1 MRKAKD
7 DRIKITTH
15 HFRISIE
22 EEEEDEENKKKQP
35 AGELVEVSSP
45 TLTGRRVS
53 IKIEAEPGT
62 SLIVDPESLDH
73 PEADQLIRDRDQPQS
88 DPLKILEIE
97 RILGDEDDGSDGR
110 PRIEESAGSGG
121 FEDPRDKEIAEIK
134 GANEPRELE
143 RPGCQEKEREPLAA
157 ISDPTTDRVSDA
169 GIGDSAALM
178 TIVDRNLAG
187 FHAGSL
193 VDLSSSRKSTVAA
206 TLYQNADSQKR
217 LIRGPSSAP
226 HHPARLSDCTAIMLR
241 HEEQFSRFIE
251 APGSSLIDAN
261 ESRKTQTR
269 VEAESLSGSER
280 LAGSGDDA
288 GEVPIKDEA
297 KEQLWTE
304 AWEQKVSRNP
314 LELESPGSRTF
325 EQVVGNGDG
334 RNSPA
339 KDHPS
344 LESSSSMEKRVPEA
358 GYSSVDAEDSTRRMS
373 LSDRLRSWNHMERR
387 GSQKSVASTRSF
399 KSSESPGLSGV
410 TRSVSFEDQLRSKP
424 WTPIKRRESQRSSAS
439 SRSYKDKSSES
450 SESVEYPIGAE
461 VPVRRFSV
469 DHRQKSWSLAER
481 RESQRSVYS
490 AMSSKEKPPE
500 PLEWAASSEESA
512 KNVPYVLTN
521 INEVQKGAYAS
532 SASWSQV
539 SSPAVIGALQLE
551 KSILLASQK
560 SASIQASPLL
570 IRRCLKVE
578 ATGRSNSSL
587 KIQDS
592 EEVDEVYL
600 KRRLTLP
607 AMSFG
612 KHTATVQT
620 GPLSIRRSLKAEAA
634 PSLGSPVLKREDTE
648 EANPLKRRLTMPMV
662 GSNKDSATI
671 RISPLLIRRWLKAE
685 TAAANNSATNNS
697 AANNAATTMTENQ
710 KDASET
716 TEGVQVSSKRRL
728 TMPMVYSQD
737 SPKTPTH
744 VDALSG
750 TSVNPIRRSSIA
762 SAAIC
767 SSLVPSLVGAFPGIP
782 NCLLPNAEDNGSL
795 PVPATSETSGRSGLR
810 LKLPF
815 LRLHIPD
822 QQPATTWQDHDDPE
836 SHQHHH
842 HHHHHHVFP
851 YFHVPTITFTAQADG
866 ESGRKFNFGIRR
878 HSQTTLHRT
887 DSMISL
893 CYRSLASY
901 ITDDNLAGLQNFLEN
916 KRVQIDDRDE
926 NGSTALILAASKG
939 KIHFVRELVNHGA
952 DVNAEDGDN
961 WTALLCAAKEG
972 HTDVCLELL
981 EHGAD
986 LEHRD
991 MGGWTAL
998 MWATYKGRSPT
1009 VTTLLARGADV
1020 NAHGNFHISSLLWA
1034 AGRGYPDIVKDLIA
1048 HGAKVNVGDK
1058 YGTTALVWASRKGN
1072 VEIVDTLLKSGA
1084 NVDTAGMYSWTAL
1097 LVATLGNHVDVVL
1110 LLLEHKPNVNALDKD
1125 GCTALAIACRE
1136 GHHEIS
1142 NALLNAG
1149 AYVNIQDRAGDTNL
1163 IHAVKGG
1170 HRGVVESL
1178 LKKYA
1183 DVDIAGKDKKTATY
1197 IAVEKGN
1204 IPILKLLLNANP
1216 DLEIATKDGDTP
1228 LLRAVRS
1235 RNAEI
1240 VQLLLDKKAKV
1251 SATDKKGDTVLHIA
1265 MRARSKAIVEIL
1277 LRNPKNSQLLYR
1289 PNRQGET
1296 PYNIDIN
1303 HPKTILGQIFGARRL
1318 NTNEDNENMLGYDL
1332 YSSALADI
1340 LSEPSLSTPITV
1352 GLYAKWGSGKSFLLN
1367 KLREE
1372 MKNFARQWI
1381 DPVFQ
1386 FSFLL
1391 FVVVS
1396 HMSLLVGVTIGLA
1409 LQSWITGLSCGLGL
1423 IVITYAFLILIWYA
1437 NKRYDWYWPYNFTVA
1452 LTTKLNSLK
1461 LLLQVIFCHPPGGQ
1475 VNDGVNAQPIKFYF
1489 TDQTRVGTSAA
1500 GENAVVQMVG
1510 SLYDS
1515 IENDF
1520 GSLSTRLYRAFR
1532 PKPDKSTTTWK
1543 WRHLCCLPYIVIF
1556 EFCFCSL
1563 LVGISVLTVYL
1574 IDLSTNKKRIEKVTA
1589 HIIMITVALILAV
1602 SIIANLYTWNRTLQ
1616 ALVFSQRRHLQR
1628 SISKLET
1635 LKSEGF
1641 IQTLRSEVSL
1651 MTEMVKCLDSFMAQ
1665 QSRLVIIVDGLD
1677 SCEQDKV
1684 LLVLDAIQAL
1694 FSDNGYPFV
1703 VILAIDPHIIAKAVE
1718 VNSRRLFTESNIGGH
1733 DYLRNMVHLPFYL
1746 QNSGLRKVKIAQQTA
1761 QHSRK
1766 TTWTEAEESVNYTAS
1781 STMHHSMSNRRLS
1794 TESGIMNSNE
1804 KLKPQSRKGSR
1815 KLRLSESIASSI
1827 GSNLNRL
1834 GGAQDLNKMLLTDD
1848 YFSDVNPRS
1857 MRRLMNVVYV
1867 TGRLLKAFQ
1876 IDFNWYHLASWI
1888 NITEQW
1894 PFRTSWLILHYD
1906 MYEDN
1911 LDDGMSLKSL
1921 YDKIRP
1927 QIPVLKEVQPLLE
1940 MDRDERKLDI
1950 FLTFHRSSLLVSD
1963 MKIFLPFTINLDPY
1977 IKKKIK
1983 EEQQTIEEE
1992 AGLGYKQYNPWAMHG
2007 GAQEP
2012 WNTSRTG
2019 IANRNMKLTR
2029 IPSLHGPGPVPST
2042 TSWCMQP
2049 SYDWQTPPPWVQM
2062 PHMEPAIKP
2071 LSAITTLPSEILEI
2085 RLSGLTVSGICD
2097 LIDRIESLNPN
2108 QMSQYKNVIK
2118 ENNINGRVL
2127 LHCDLQELKKVLKMA
2142 FGDWELFRM
2151 VIASL
2156 REVELSSFNTYEEGP
2171 RSVRFTVGSEQIQ
2184 RKDHNLQSSS
2194 MRVPTHSEKEKGNS
2208 RTDGPP
2214 RRDQTKQSI
2223 MEKQVTLEEQMIC
2236 GALQTL
2242 NEEACEDVLDV
2253 PSPAVVPTDSL
2264 PGSTSAAAQDTDY
2277 VILQSNPILHWVP
2290 VNDEPET
2297 SDDSSLESTVHLQ
2310 RTNSQRSIASQRSIK
2325 STCSFGRRD
2334 LRKDGGNATSS
2345 RPSSLFVSPPP
2356 SPRPAFRSKSTD
2368 ENYVA
2373 NNIPL
2378 KPTLPTSMKKRRST
2392 STLNEEVVLSVPV
2405 PNSSLEKLSKLKDRL
2420 MGTLPTSP
2428 APGES
2433 EDESTPLV
2441 SELSTPT
2448 HSQSDSVFKHDYSE
2462 ENSSSISSN
2471 KSLPRDGERS
2481 IDVDYSDTVSLM
2493 VRESSHVR
2501 FLPRQDAEERENPE
2515 TPV

>member
-1 MRKAKD
+1 MEYVNER
-7 DRIKITTH
+7 
-15 HFRISIE
+15 
-22 EEEEDEENKKKQP
+22 
-35 AGELVEVSSP
+35 SSLLSSDQQNDASLP
-45 TLTGRRVS
+45 
-53 IKIEAEPGT
+53 
-62 SLIVDPESLDH
+62 SLI
-73 PEADQLIRDRDQPQS
+73 PQGLARS
-88 DPLKILEIE
+88 Y
-97 RILGDEDDGSDGR
+97 GS
-110 PRIEESAGSGG
+110 ISS
-121 FEDPRDKEIAEIK
+121 
-134 GANEPRELE
+134 
-143 RPGCQEKEREPLAA
+143 CQ
-157 ISDPTTDRVSDA
+157 
-169 GIGDSAALM
+169 
-178 TIVDRNLAG
+178 
-187 FHAGSL
+187 
-193 VDLSSSRKSTVAA
+193 
-206 TLYQNADSQKR
+206 
-217 LIRGPSSAP
+217 
-226 HHPARLSDCTAIMLR
+226 
-241 HEEQFSRFIE
+241 
-251 APGSSLIDAN
+251 
-261 ESRKTQTR
+261 
-269 VEAESLSGSER
+269 
-280 LAGSGDDA
+280 
-288 GEVPIKDEA
+288 
-297 KEQLWTE
+297 
-304 AWEQKVSRNP
+304 
-314 LELESPGSRTF
+314 
-325 EQVVGNGDG
+325 QVIQ
-334 RNSPA
+334 SI
-339 KDHPS
+339 
-344 LESSSSMEKRVPEA
+344 
-358 GYSSVDAEDSTRRMS
+358 
-373 LSDRLRSWNHMERR
+373 WN
-387 GSQKSVASTRSF
+387 
-399 KSSESPGLSGV
+399 
-410 TRSVSFEDQLRSKP
+410 RSK
-424 WTPIKRRESQRSSAS
+424 Q
-439 SRSYKDKSSES
+439 
-450 SESVEYPIGAE
+450 
-461 VPVRRFSV
+461 
-469 DHRQKSWSLAER
+469 
-481 RESQRSVYS
+481 
-490 AMSSKEKPPE
+490 
-500 PLEWAASSEESA
+500 
-512 KNVPYVLTN
+512 
-521 INEVQKGAYAS
+521 
-532 SASWSQV
+532 
-539 SSPAVIGALQLE
+539 
-551 KSILLASQK
+551 
-560 SASIQASPLL
+560 
-570 IRRCLKVE
+570 
-578 ATGRSNSSL
+578 
-587 KIQDS
+587 
-592 EEVDEVYL
+592 
-600 KRRLTLP
+600 
-607 AMSFG
+607 
-612 KHTATVQT
+612 
-620 GPLSIRRSLKAEAA
+620 
-634 PSLGSPVLKREDTE
+634 
-648 EANPLKRRLTMPMV
+648 
-662 GSNKDSATI
+662 
-671 RISPLLIRRWLKAE
+671 
-685 TAAANNSATNNS
+685 
-697 AANNAATTMTENQ
+697 
-710 KDASET
+710 
-716 TEGVQVSSKRRL
+716 
-728 TMPMVYSQD
+728 
-737 SPKTPTH
+737 
-744 VDALSG
+744 
-750 TSVNPIRRSSIA
+750 
-762 SAAIC
+762 
-767 SSLVPSLVGAFPGIP
+767 
-782 NCLLPNAEDNGSL
+782 
-795 PVPATSETSGRSGLR
+795 
-810 LKLPF
+810 
-815 LRLHIPD
+815 
-822 QQPATTWQDHDDPE
+822 
-836 SHQHHH
+836 
-842 HHHHHHVFP
+842 
-851 YFHVPTITFTAQADG
+851 
-866 ESGRKFNFGIRR
+866 
-878 HSQTTLHRT
+878 TLHRT
-887 DSMISL
+887 DSMVSL

-901 ITDDNLAGLQNFLEN
+901 ITDDNLAGLQSFLEN

-926 NGSTALILAASKG
+926 NGSTALILAATKG
-939 KIHFVRELVNHGA
+939 KIHFVRELINHGA

-981 EHGAD
+981 EHGAE

-998 MWATYKGRSPT
+998 MWATYKGRSAT
-1009 VTTLLARGADV
+1009 VTMLLARGADV

-1034 AGRGYPDIVKDLIA
+1034 AGRGYPDIVKDLVA

-1058 YGTTALVWASRKGN
+1058 YGTTALVWASRKGH
-1072 VEIVDTLLKSGA
+1072 VEIVDTLLKAGA

-1125 GCTALAIACRE
+1125 GCTALALACRE
-1136 GHHEIS
+1136 GHHEIA

-1183 DVDIAGKDKKTATY
+1183 DVDIAGKDKKTAIY

-1204 IPILKLLLNANP
+1204 IAILKLLLNANP

-1391 FVVVS
+1391 FVVITHV
-1396 HMSLLVGVTIGLA
+1396 SLLVGITIGLA
-1409 LQSWITGLSCGLGL
+1409 LQSWVIGLACGICL
-1423 IVITYAFLILIWYA
+1423 ILITYIFLILVWYA
-1437 NKRYDWYWPYNFTVA
+1437 NKRCDWYWPYSFTVA

-1475 VNDGVNAQPIKFYF
+1475 VHDGVTVQPIKFYF
-1489 TDQTRVGTSAA
+1489 TDQTRVGTTAA

-1510 SLYDS
+1510 SLFDS

-1520 GSLSTRLYRAFR
+1520 GSLPTRLYRAFR

-1574 IDLSTNKKRIEKVTA
+1574 IDISSSEPTIERVTA
-1589 HIIMITVALILAV
+1589 HIIMITVALLLAV
-1602 SIIANLYTWNRTLQ
+1602 SVIANLYTWSRTLQ

-1641 IQTLRSEVSL
+1641 IQTLRSEVNL

-1746 QNSGLRKVKIAQQTA
+1746 QNSGLRKVKVAQQTA

-1766 TTWTEAEESVNYTAS
+1766 TTWTEAEESVNYTAT
-1781 STMHHSMSNRRLS
+1781 STMHHSVSNRRLS

-1906 MYEDN
+1906 MYEDS
-1911 LDDGMSLKSL
+1911 LDDSMSLKSL

-1927 QIPVLKEVQPLLE
+1927 QIPVHKEVQPLLE

-1950 FLTFHRSSLLVSD
+1950 FLTFHRSSLLISD

-1983 EEQQTIEEE
+1983 EEQQSMEEE
-1992 AGLGYKQYNPWAMHG
+1992 AGLGPYKQYGSPWTVHG
-2007 GAQEP
+2007 NGHEP
-2012 WNTSRTG
+2012 WSGSRSG
-2019 IANRNMKLTR
+2019 LANRPMKLVKTPNLLGNVSVP
-2029 IPSLHGPGPVPST
+2029 PSASP
-2042 TSWCMQP
+2042 WCMQP
-2049 SYDWQTPPPWVQM
+2049 TFDWQAPPWI
-2062 PHMEPAIKP
+2062 PIAPMESTVKP
-2071 LSAITTLPSEILEI
+2071 LSATTTLPSEILEI
-2085 RLSGLTVSGICD
+2085 RLSSLTVNGVSE
-2097 LIDRIESLNPN
+2097 LIDRMDSINPN
-2108 QMSQYKNVIK
+2108 QAPQYKQVIK

-2151 VIASL
+2151 VIVSL
-2156 REVELSSFNTYEEGP
+2156 RELELSSFNTHEEGP
-2171 RSVRFTVGSEQIQ
+2171 RSVRFTVGLEQIQ
-2184 RKDHNLQSSS
+2184 RKDHTLQSTSI
-2194 MRVPTHSEKEKGNS
+2194 RVPTHVEKEKGTS

-2253 PSPAVVPTDSL
+2253 PSSAVVPSDSL
-2264 PGSTSAAAQDTDY
+2264 PGSNSAAPQDTDY
-2277 VILQSNPILHWVP
+2277 VILQSNPLLHWVP
-2290 VNDEPET
+2290 VNDELET
-2297 SDDSSLESTVHLQ
+2297 SDDSSFESTVHLQ
-2310 RTNSQRSIASQRSIK
+2310 RTNSQRSITSQLSTRSA
-2325 STCSFGRRD
+2325 CSFGRKE
-2334 LRKDGGNATSS
+2334 LRKSGGNATNS
-2345 RPSSLFVSPPP
+2345 RPASLFVSPPP

-2368 ENYVA
+2368 ENYIV
-2373 NNIPL
+2373 NNISIRSTIST
-2378 KPTLPTSMKKRRST
+2378 PTKKRRST
-2392 STLNEEVVLSVPV
+2392 STLNDDIVLSVPV

-2420 MGTLPTSP
+2420 MGTLPA
-2428 APGES
+2428 APVAGES

-2448 HSQSDSVFKHDYSE
+2448 HSQSDSVFKHDCSE

-2481 IDVDYSDTVSLM
+2481 VDIVDYSDTVSLM

-2501 FLPRQDAEERENPE
+2501 LLPRQNADEWDNPE

>member
-7 DRIKITTH
+7 DRVKIATH

-22 EEEEDEENKKKQP
+22 EEGDEENKE
-35 AGELVEVSSP
+35 AEDAARE
-45 TLTGRRVS
+45 TDRRFS
-53 IKIEAEPGT
+53 ITIEADSGIVVASQESQAQDLAIDREERSFANDQTVNEILSEEFVERTWNEQEKKAQSFESKSSKNSGDSKGRSSKGSVGQQQILLEKFVDRTLNEQGREVRRFEFKT
-62 SLIVDPESLDH
+62 SKDS
-73 PEADQLIRDRDQPQS
+73 
-88 DPLKILEIE
+88 
-97 RILGDEDDGSDGR
+97 DGSDSGPSQEISAR
-110 PRIEESAGSGG
+110 ESISQKKRI
-121 FEDPRDKEIAEIK
+121 DKF
-134 GANEPRELE
+134 ANGENL
-143 RPGCQEKEREPLAA
+143 
-157 ISDPTTDRVSDA
+157 SD
-169 GIGDSAALM
+169 
-178 TIVDRNLAG
+178 
-187 FHAGSL
+187 
-193 VDLSSSRKSTVAA
+193 
-206 TLYQNADSQKR
+206 DSQNCGK
-217 LIRGPSSAP
+217 
-226 HHPARLSDCTAIMLR
+226 
-241 HEEQFSRFIE
+241 IE
-251 APGSSLIDAN
+251 
-261 ESRKTQTR
+261 KTQSDNWKSETR
-269 VEAESLSGSER
+269 
-280 LAGSGDDA
+280 
-288 GEVPIKDEA
+288 
-297 KEQLWTE
+297 
-304 AWEQKVSRNP
+304 
-314 LELESPGSRTF
+314 F
-325 EQVVGNGDG
+325 
-334 RNSPA
+334 
-339 KDHPS
+339 
-344 LESSSSMEKRVPEA
+344 
-358 GYSSVDAEDSTRRMS
+358 
-373 LSDRLRSWNHMERR
+373 
-387 GSQKSVASTRSF
+387 SVASSEIPNENYEISASGSSPRSISADQNF
-399 KSSESPGLSGV
+399 GVLCSKFKYIINESSYENVDLTKKLERGSTSSFLPFETSNPSELKRHRSLSSYETYKSSNLNTSMQRKRSLQDPTGV
-410 TRSVSFEDQLRSKP
+410 TLQNLRLLDQPREKAQSVTAAEIQETSQILTHPNIES
-424 WTPIKRRESQRSSAS
+424 IKAVPPSA
-439 SRSYKDKSSES
+439 
-450 SESVEYPIGAE
+450 V
-461 VPVRRFSV
+461 
-469 DHRQKSWSLAER
+469 
-481 RESQRSVYS
+481 
-490 AMSSKEKPPE
+490 
-500 PLEWAASSEESA
+500 
-512 KNVPYVLTN
+512 
-521 INEVQKGAYAS
+521 
-532 SASWSQV
+532 
-539 SSPAVIGALQLE
+539 
-551 KSILLASQK
+551 
-560 SASIQASPLL
+560 SPLL
-570 IRRCLKVE
+570 IRRYYKVMS
-578 ATGRSNSSL
+578 AFSNNSSSL
-587 KIQDS
+587 ENTYPSKMLEDPLQTRQDS
-592 EEVDEVYL
+592 IKTSKNDVNCTNSEEGGSL
-600 KRRLTLP
+600 RNTQRRLTLP
-607 AMSFG
+607 AINIDLDSG
-612 KHTATVQT
+612 EKSGTANYQNV
-620 GPLSIRRSLKAEAA
+620 
-634 PSLGSPVLKREDTE
+634 
-648 EANPLKRRLTMPMV
+648 
-662 GSNKDSATI
+662 
-671 RISPLLIRRWLKAE
+671 
-685 TAAANNSATNNS
+685 
-697 AANNAATTMTENQ
+697 
-710 KDASET
+710 
-716 TEGVQVSSKRRL
+716 
-728 TMPMVYSQD
+728 
-737 SPKTPTH
+737 
-744 VDALSG
+744 LSG

-762 SAAIC
+762 NAAIC
-767 SSLVPSLVGAFPGIP
+767 SSLAPSLASAYPGVP
-782 NCLLPNAEDNGSL
+782 NCLLPTSNGSEL
-795 PVPATSETSGRSGLR
+795 SNISSISEQIPERSGVTGLKM
-810 LKLPF
+810 KLPF
-815 LRLHIPD
+815 LRLHIPGP
-822 QQPATTWQDHDDPE
+822 QPISGEEEGEEEDPNHH
-836 SHQHHH
+836 SHHHHH

-851 YFHVPTITFTAQADG
+851 YFHVPTFTFTAPATDG
-866 ESGRKFNFGIRR
+866 EPGRKFNFGIRR

-887 DSMISL
+887 DSMVSL

-901 ITDDNLAGLQNFLEN
+901 ITDDNLAGLQSFLEN
-916 KRVQIDDRDE
+916 KRVLIDDRDE

-939 KIHFVRELVNHGA
+939 KIHFVRELINHGA
-952 DVNAEDGDN
+952 DVNAEDADN

-1009 VTTLLARGADV
+1009 VMMLLGREADV

-1058 YGTTALVWASRKGN
+1058 YGTTALVWASRKGH
-1072 VEIVDTLLKSGA
+1072 VEIVDTLLKAGA

-1097 LVATLGNHVDVVL
+1097 LVATLGNHLEVVL

-1136 GHHEIS
+1136 GHHEIA

-1204 IPILKLLLNANP
+1204 ISILKLLLNANP

-1240 VQLLLDKKAKV
+1240 VQILLDKKAKV

-1372 MKNFARQWI
+1372 MKNFARQWM

-1386 FSFLL
+1386 FSVLL
-1391 FVVVS
+1391 FVIVTHV
-1396 HMSLLVGVTIGLA
+1396 SLLVGITIGLA
-1409 LQSWITGLSCGLGL
+1409 LQSWIVGLACGISL
-1423 IVITYAFLILIWYA
+1423 IFFTYTFLILVWYA

-1461 LLLQVIFCHPPGGQ
+1461 LLLQVIFCHPPGGR
-1475 VNDGVNAQPIKFYF
+1475 VHDDITVQPIKFYF
-1489 TDQTRVGTSAA
+1489 TDQTRVGTTAA

-1515 IENDF
+1515 IENEF

-1574 IDLSTNKKRIEKVTA
+1574 IDISSSEPTIERVTS

-1602 SIIANLYTWNRTLQ
+1602 SVIANLYTWSRTLQ

-1746 QNSGLRKVKIAQQTA
+1746 QNSGLRKVKVAQQTA

-1766 TTWTEAEESVNYTAS
+1766 TTWTEAEESVNYTAT
-1781 STMHHSMSNRRLS
+1781 STMHHSVSNRRLS
-1794 TESGIMNSNE
+1794 TESAIMNSNE

-1906 MYEDN
+1906 MYEDS
-1911 LDDGMSLKSL
+1911 LDDSMSLKSL

-1983 EEQQTIEEE
+1983 EEQQSMEEE
-1992 AGLGYKQYNPWAMHG
+1992 SGLLGPYKQYSPWTL
-2007 GAQEP
+2007 P
-2012 WNTSRTG
+2012 SNTHESWSVNKSGLSNRT
-2019 IANRNMKLTR
+2019 MKLVKT
-2029 IPSLHGPGPVPST
+2029 PSLQGHVPVPST
-2042 TSWCMQP
+2042 SWVQPCMQP
-2049 SYDWQTPPPWVQM
+2049 TFDWQTTPSWQVLP
-2062 PHMEPAIKP
+2062 MEPAVKP
-2071 LSAITTLPSEILEI
+2071 LSATTTLPSEILEI
-2085 RLSGLTVSGICD
+2085 RLSSLTVNGICD
-2097 LIDRIESLNPN
+2097 LIDRIDSISPN
-2108 QMSQYKNVIK
+2108 QAPQYKQVIK

-2151 VIASL
+2151 VIVSL
-2156 REVELSSFNTYEEGP
+2156 RELEVSSFSTQEEGS

-2184 RKDHNLQSSS
+2184 RKGGDHALQNTSI
-2194 MRVPTHSEKEKGNS
+2194 RVPTHVEKDKGTS
-2208 RTDGPP
+2208 RTDGP

-2253 PSPAVVPTDSL
+2253 PSSAVVPSDSL
-2264 PGSTSAAAQDTDY
+2264 AGSISMAPQDTDY
-2277 VILQSNPILHWVP
+2277 VILQSNPLLHWVP

-2297 SDDSSLESTVHLQ
+2297 SDDSSFESTVHLQ
-2310 RTNSQRSIASQRSIK
+2310 RTNSQRSITSQLSTRSA
-2325 STCSFGRRD
+2325 CSFGRKE
-2334 LRKDGGNATSS
+2334 LRKSGGNSISS
-2345 RPSSLFVSPPP
+2345 RPASLFVSPPP

-2368 ENYVA
+2368 EYYVA
-2373 NNIPL
+2373 NNIPM
-2378 KPTLPTSMKKRRST
+2378 KSAISTPMKKRCST
-2392 STLNEEVVLSVPV
+2392 STLNDELILSVPV

-2420 MGTLPTSP
+2420 MGTLPVSP

-2448 HSQSDSVFKHDYSE
+2448 HSQSDSVFKHDCSE

-2481 IDVDYSDTVSLM
+2481 IDVVDYSDTVSLM
-2493 VRESSHVR
+2493 VREASQVR
-2501 FLPRQDAEERENPE
+2501 FLSRQDAEEWDNPE

>member
-7 DRIKITTH
+7 DRVKIATH

-22 EEEEDEENKKKQP
+22 EEGDEENKE
-35 AGELVEVSSP
+35 AEDAARE
-45 TLTGRRVS
+45 TDRRFS
-53 IKIEAEPGT
+53 ITIEADSGIVVASQESQAQDLAINREERSFANDQTANEILSEEFVERTWNEQEKKAQSFESKSSKNSGDSKGRSSKGSVGQQQILLEKFVDRTLNEQGREVRGFEFKT
-62 SLIVDPESLDH
+62 SKDS
-73 PEADQLIRDRDQPQS
+73 
-88 DPLKILEIE
+88 
-97 RILGDEDDGSDGR
+97 DGSDSGPSQEIGSR
-110 PRIEESAGSGG
+110 ESISQKKRI
-121 FEDPRDKEIAEIK
+121 DKF
-134 GANEPRELE
+134 ANGKNL
-143 RPGCQEKEREPLAA
+143 
-157 ISDPTTDRVSDA
+157 S
-169 GIGDSAALM
+169 GDS
-178 TIVDRNLAG
+178 
-187 FHAGSL
+187 
-193 VDLSSSRKSTVAA
+193 
-206 TLYQNADSQKR
+206 QNCGK
-217 LIRGPSSAP
+217 
-226 HHPARLSDCTAIMLR
+226 
-241 HEEQFSRFIE
+241 IE
-251 APGSSLIDAN
+251 
-261 ESRKTQTR
+261 KTQSDNWESETR
-269 VEAESLSGSER
+269 
-280 LAGSGDDA
+280 
-288 GEVPIKDEA
+288 
-297 KEQLWTE
+297 
-304 AWEQKVSRNP
+304 
-314 LELESPGSRTF
+314 F
-325 EQVVGNGDG
+325 
-334 RNSPA
+334 
-339 KDHPS
+339 
-344 LESSSSMEKRVPEA
+344 
-358 GYSSVDAEDSTRRMS
+358 
-373 LSDRLRSWNHMERR
+373 
-387 GSQKSVASTRSF
+387 SVASSEIPNENYEISASGSSPRSISADQNF
-399 KSSESPGLSGV
+399 GVLCSKFKYIINESSYENVDLTKKLERGSTSSFLPFETSNPSELKRHRSLSSYETYKSSNLNTSMQRKRSLQDPTGV
-410 TRSVSFEDQLRSKP
+410 TLQNLRLLDQPREKAQSVTAAEIQETSQILTHPNIES
-424 WTPIKRRESQRSSAS
+424 IKAVPPSAV
-439 SRSYKDKSSES
+439 
-450 SESVEYPIGAE
+450 SV
-461 VPVRRFSV
+461 
-469 DHRQKSWSLAER
+469 
-481 RESQRSVYS
+481 
-490 AMSSKEKPPE
+490 
-500 PLEWAASSEESA
+500 
-512 KNVPYVLTN
+512 
-521 INEVQKGAYAS
+521 
-532 SASWSQV
+532 
-539 SSPAVIGALQLE
+539 
-551 KSILLASQK
+551 
-560 SASIQASPLL
+560 SPLL
-570 IRRCLKVE
+570 IRRYYKVMS
-578 ATGRSNSSL
+578 AFSNNSSSL
-587 KIQDS
+587 ENTYPSKMLEDPLQTRQDS
-592 EEVDEVYL
+592 IKTPKNDVNCTNSEEGGNQRNTQ
-600 KRRLTLP
+600 RRLTLP
-607 AMSFG
+607 AINIDLDSG
-612 KHTATVQT
+612 EKSGTANYQNV
-620 GPLSIRRSLKAEAA
+620 
-634 PSLGSPVLKREDTE
+634 
-648 EANPLKRRLTMPMV
+648 
-662 GSNKDSATI
+662 
-671 RISPLLIRRWLKAE
+671 
-685 TAAANNSATNNS
+685 
-697 AANNAATTMTENQ
+697 
-710 KDASET
+710 
-716 TEGVQVSSKRRL
+716 
-728 TMPMVYSQD
+728 
-737 SPKTPTH
+737 
-744 VDALSG
+744 LSG

-762 SAAIC
+762 NAAIC
-767 SSLVPSLVGAFPGIP
+767 SSLAPSLASAYPGVP
-782 NCLLPNAEDNGSL
+782 NCLLPTSNGNELSNISSI
-795 PVPATSETSGRSGLR
+795 SEQIPERSGVTGLKM
-810 LKLPF
+810 KLPF
-815 LRLHIPD
+815 LRLHIPGS
-822 QQPATTWQDHDDPE
+822 QPISGEEEGEEEDPNHH
-836 SHQHHH
+836 SHHHHH

-851 YFHVPTITFTAQADG
+851 YFHVPTFTFTAPATDG
-866 ESGRKFNFGIRR
+866 EPGRKFNFGIRR

-887 DSMISL
+887 DSMVSL

-901 ITDDNLAGLQNFLEN
+901 ITDDNLAGLQSFLEN
-916 KRVQIDDRDE
+916 KRVLIDDRDE
-926 NGSTALILAASKG
+926 NGSTALILAATKG
-939 KIHFVRELVNHGA
+939 KIHFVRELINHGA
-952 DVNAEDGDN
+952 DVNAEDADN

-1009 VTTLLARGADV
+1009 VMMLLGREADV

-1058 YGTTALVWASRKGN
+1058 YGTTALVWASRKGH
-1072 VEIVDTLLKSGA
+1072 VEIVDTLLKAGA

-1097 LVATLGNHVDVVL
+1097 LVATLGNHLEVVL

-1136 GHHEIS
+1136 GHHEIA

-1204 IPILKLLLNANP
+1204 ISILKLLLNANP

-1240 VQLLLDKKAKV
+1240 VQILLDKKAKV

-1372 MKNFARQWI
+1372 MKNFARQWM

-1386 FSFLL
+1386 FSVLL
-1391 FVVVS
+1391 FVVVT
-1396 HMSLLVGVTIGLA
+1396 HVSLLVGITIGLA
-1409 LQSWITGLSCGLGL
+1409 LQSWIVGLACGISL
-1423 IVITYAFLILIWYA
+1423 IFFTYTFLILVWYA

-1461 LLLQVIFCHPPGGQ
+1461 LLLQVIFCHPPGGR
-1475 VNDGVNAQPIKFYF
+1475 VHDDITVQPIKFYF
-1489 TDQTRVGTSAA
+1489 TDQTRVGTTAA

-1515 IENDF
+1515 IENEF

-1574 IDLSTNKKRIEKVTA
+1574 IDISSSEPTIERVTS

-1602 SIIANLYTWNRTLQ
+1602 SVIANLYTWSRTLQ

-1746 QNSGLRKVKIAQQTA
+1746 QNSGLRKVKVAQQTA

-1766 TTWTEAEESVNYTAS
+1766 TTWTEAEESVNYTAT
-1781 STMHHSMSNRRLS
+1781 STMHHSVSNRRLS
-1794 TESGIMNSNE
+1794 TESAIMNSNE

-1906 MYEDN
+1906 MYEDS
-1911 LDDGMSLKSL
+1911 LDDSMSLKSL

-1983 EEQQTIEEE
+1983 EEQQSMEEE
-1992 AGLGYKQYNPWAMHG
+1992 SGLLGPYKQYSPWTL
-2007 GAQEP
+2007 P
-2012 WNTSRTG
+2012 SNTHESWSVNKSGLSNRT
-2019 IANRNMKLTR
+2019 MKLVKT
-2029 IPSLHGPGPVPST
+2029 PSLQGHVPVPST
-2042 TSWCMQP
+2042 SWVQPCMQP
-2049 SYDWQTPPPWVQM
+2049 TFDWQTTPSWQVLP
-2062 PHMEPAIKP
+2062 MEPAVKP
-2071 LSAITTLPSEILEI
+2071 LSATTTLPSEILEI
-2085 RLSGLTVSGICD
+2085 RLSSLTVNGICD
-2097 LIDRIESLNPN
+2097 LIDRIDSISPN
-2108 QMSQYKNVIK
+2108 QAPQYKQVIK

-2151 VIASL
+2151 VIVSL
-2156 REVELSSFNTYEEGP
+2156 RELEVSSFSTQEEGS

-2184 RKDHNLQSSS
+2184 RKGGDHALQNTSI
-2194 MRVPTHSEKEKGNS
+2194 RVPTHVEKDKGTS
-2208 RTDGPP
+2208 RTDGP

-2223 MEKQVTLEEQMIC
+2223 MEKQFQVTLEEQMIC

-2253 PSPAVVPTDSL
+2253 PSSAVVPSDSL
-2264 PGSTSAAAQDTDY
+2264 AGSISMAPQDTDY
-2277 VILQSNPILHWVP
+2277 VILQSNPLLHWVP

-2297 SDDSSLESTVHLQ
+2297 SDDSSFESTVHLQ
-2310 RTNSQRSIASQRSIK
+2310 RTNSQRSITSQLSTRSA
-2325 STCSFGRRD
+2325 CSFGRKE
-2334 LRKDGGNATSS
+2334 LRKSGGNSISS
-2345 RPSSLFVSPPP
+2345 RPASLFVSPPP

-2368 ENYVA
+2368 EYYVA
-2373 NNIPL
+2373 NNIPM
-2378 KPTLPTSMKKRRST
+2378 KSAISTPMKKRCST
-2392 STLNEEVVLSVPV
+2392 STLNDELILSVPV

-2420 MGTLPTSP
+2420 MGTLPVSP

-2448 HSQSDSVFKHDYSE
+2448 HSQSDSVFKHDCSE

-2481 IDVDYSDTVSLM
+2481 IDVVDYSDTVSLM
-2493 VRESSHVR
+2493 VREASQVR
-2501 FLPRQDAEERENPE
+2501 FLSRQDAEEWDNPE

>member
-1 MRKAKD
+1 
-7 DRIKITTH
+7 
-15 HFRISIE
+15 
-22 EEEEDEENKKKQP
+22 
-35 AGELVEVSSP
+35 
-45 TLTGRRVS
+45 
-53 IKIEAEPGT
+53 
-62 SLIVDPESLDH
+62 
-73 PEADQLIRDRDQPQS
+73 
-88 DPLKILEIE
+88 
-97 RILGDEDDGSDGR
+97 
-110 PRIEESAGSGG
+110 
-121 FEDPRDKEIAEIK
+121 
-134 GANEPRELE
+134 
-143 RPGCQEKEREPLAA
+143 
-157 ISDPTTDRVSDA
+157 
-169 GIGDSAALM
+169 
-178 TIVDRNLAG
+178 
-187 FHAGSL
+187 
-193 VDLSSSRKSTVAA
+193 
-206 TLYQNADSQKR
+206 
-217 LIRGPSSAP
+217 
-226 HHPARLSDCTAIMLR
+226 
-241 HEEQFSRFIE
+241 
-251 APGSSLIDAN
+251 
-261 ESRKTQTR
+261 
-269 VEAESLSGSER
+269 
-280 LAGSGDDA
+280 
-288 GEVPIKDEA
+288 
-297 KEQLWTE
+297 
-304 AWEQKVSRNP
+304 
-314 LELESPGSRTF
+314 
-325 EQVVGNGDG
+325 
-334 RNSPA
+334 
-339 KDHPS
+339 
-344 LESSSSMEKRVPEA
+344 
-358 GYSSVDAEDSTRRMS
+358 
-373 LSDRLRSWNHMERR
+373 
-387 GSQKSVASTRSF
+387 
-399 KSSESPGLSGV
+399 
-410 TRSVSFEDQLRSKP
+410 
-424 WTPIKRRESQRSSAS
+424 
-439 SRSYKDKSSES
+439 
-450 SESVEYPIGAE
+450 
-461 VPVRRFSV
+461 
-469 DHRQKSWSLAER
+469 
-481 RESQRSVYS
+481 
-490 AMSSKEKPPE
+490 
-500 PLEWAASSEESA
+500 
-512 KNVPYVLTN
+512 
-521 INEVQKGAYAS
+521 
-532 SASWSQV
+532 
-539 SSPAVIGALQLE
+539 
-551 KSILLASQK
+551 
-560 SASIQASPLL
+560 
-570 IRRCLKVE
+570 
-578 ATGRSNSSL
+578 
-587 KIQDS
+587 
-592 EEVDEVYL
+592 
-600 KRRLTLP
+600 
-607 AMSFG
+607 
-612 KHTATVQT
+612 
-620 GPLSIRRSLKAEAA
+620 
-634 PSLGSPVLKREDTE
+634 
-648 EANPLKRRLTMPMV
+648 MV
-662 GSNKDSATI
+662 
-671 RISPLLIRRWLKAE
+671 
-685 TAAANNSATNNS
+685 
-697 AANNAATTMTENQ
+697 
-710 KDASET
+710 
-716 TEGVQVSSKRRL
+716 
-728 TMPMVYSQD
+728 
-737 SPKTPTH
+737 
-744 VDALSG
+744 
-750 TSVNPIRRSSIA
+750 
-762 SAAIC
+762 
-767 SSLVPSLVGAFPGIP
+767 
-782 NCLLPNAEDNGSL
+782 
-795 PVPATSETSGRSGLR
+795 
-810 LKLPF
+810 
-815 LRLHIPD
+815 
-822 QQPATTWQDHDDPE
+822 
-836 SHQHHH
+836 
-842 HHHHHHVFP
+842 
-851 YFHVPTITFTAQADG
+851 
-866 ESGRKFNFGIRR
+866 
-878 HSQTTLHRT
+878 
-887 DSMISL
+887 SL
-893 CYRSLASY
+893 CYRTLASY

-916 KRVQIDDRDE
+916 KRAQIDDRDE
-926 NGSTALILAASKG
+926 NGSTALILAATKG
-939 KIHFVRELVNHGA
+939 KIHFVRELINHGA

-1009 VTTLLARGADV
+1009 VMMLLARGADV

-1058 YGTTALVWASRKGN
+1058 YGTTALVWASRKGH
-1072 VEIVDTLLKSGA
+1072 VEIVDTLLKAGA

-1097 LVATLGNHVDVVL
+1097 LVATLGNHVDVVIHL
-1110 LLLEHKPNVNALDKD
+1110 LDHKPNVNALDKD

-1136 GHHEIS
+1136 GHHEIA

-1204 IPILKLLLNANP
+1204 ISILKLLLNANP

-1235 RNAEI
+1235 RNAEV

-1303 HPKTILGQIFGARRL
+1303 HQKTILGQIFGARRL

-1372 MKNFARQWI
+1372 MKNFARQWM

-1391 FVVVS
+1391 FIIVTHV
-1396 HMSLLVGVTIGLA
+1396 SLLVGITIGLA
-1409 LQSWITGLSCGLGL
+1409 LQSWIVGLACGISL
-1423 IVITYAFLILIWYA
+1423 IFITYAFLILVWYA
-1437 NKRYDWYWPYNFTVA
+1437 NKRYGWYWPYSFTVA

-1461 LLLQVIFCHPPGGQ
+1461 LLLQVIFCHPPGGR
-1475 VNDGVNAQPIKFYF
+1475 VHDGVTVQPIKFYF
-1489 TDQTRVGTSAA
+1489 TDQTRVGTTAA

-1520 GSLSTRLYRAFR
+1520 GSLPTRLYRAFR

-1574 IDLSTNKKRIEKVTA
+1574 IDISSNDKPTIERVTA
-1589 HIIMITVALILAV
+1589 HIIMITVALILAI
-1602 SIIANLYTWNRTLQ
+1602 SIIANLYTWSRTLQ

-1641 IQTLRSEVSL
+1641 IQTLRSEVNL

-1746 QNSGLRKVKIAQQTA
+1746 QNSGLRKVKVAQQTA
-1761 QHSRK
+1761 QHSKK
-1766 TTWTEAEESVNYTAS
+1766 TAWTEAEESVNYTAT
-1781 STMHHSMSNRRLS
+1781 STMHHSVSNRRLS

-1906 MYEDN
+1906 MYEDS
-1911 LDDGMSLKSL
+1911 LDDSMSLKSL

-1950 FLTFHRSSLLVSD
+1950 FLTFHRSSLLISD

-1983 EEQQTIEEE
+1983 EEQQSMEEE
-1992 AGLGYKQYNPWAMHG
+1992 AALGTYKQYTPWTLHNNG
-2007 GAQEP
+2007 HEP
-2012 WNTSRTG
+2012 WSANKSGLPSRT
-2019 IANRNMKLTR
+2019 MKLVKT
-2029 IPSLHGPGPVPST
+2029 PSLQGHVPVPST
-2042 TSWCMQP
+2042 PSWVQP
-2049 SYDWQTPPPWVQM
+2049 CIQPAFDWQTSSWVQM
-2062 PHMEPAIKP
+2062 PSTEPTMKP
-2071 LSAITTLPSEILEI
+2071 LSATTVLPSEILEI
-2085 RLSGLTVSGICD
+2085 RLSSLTINGICD
-2097 LIDRIESLNPN
+2097 LIDRIESINPN
-2108 QMSQYKNVIK
+2108 QAPQYKQVIK

-2156 REVELSSFNTYEEGP
+2156 RELELSSFSTHEEGP

-2184 RKDHNLQSSS
+2184 RKDHALQSTSI
-2194 MRVPTHSEKEKGNS
+2194 RVPTLVEKDKGTS
-2208 RTDGPP
+2208 RTDGSS

-2253 PSPAVVPTDSL
+2253 PSSTVVPSDSL
-2264 PGSTSAAAQDTDY
+2264 AG
-2277 VILQSNPILHWVP
+2277 
-2290 VNDEPET
+2290 E
-2297 SDDSSLESTVHLQ
+2297 
-2310 RTNSQRSIASQRSIK
+2310 
-2325 STCSFGRRD
+2325 
-2334 LRKDGGNATSS
+2334 
-2345 RPSSLFVSPPP
+2345 PSSL
-2356 SPRPAFRSKSTD
+2356 
-2368 ENYVA
+2368 
-2373 NNIPL
+2373 PL
-2378 KPTLPTSMKKRRST
+2378 
-2392 STLNEEVVLSVPV
+2392 
-2405 PNSSLEKLSKLKDRL
+2405 SL
-2420 MGTLPTSP
+2420 
-2428 APGES
+2428 
-2433 EDESTPLV
+2433 PLV
-2441 SELSTPT
+2441 IVQEPP
-2448 HSQSDSVFKHDYSE
+2448 QPDQK
-2462 ENSSSISSN
+2462 
-2471 KSLPRDGERS
+2471 R
-2481 IDVDYSDTVSLM
+2481 DTVLEYSTN
-2493 VRESSHVR
+2493 
-2501 FLPRQDAEERENPE
+2501 F
-2515 TPV
+2515 

>member
-7 DRIKITTH
+7 DRVKIATH

-22 EEEEDEENKKKQP
+22 EEGDEENKE
-35 AGELVEVSSP
+35 AEDAARE
-45 TLTGRRVS
+45 TDRRFS
-53 IKIEAEPGT
+53 ITIEADSGIVVASQESQAQDLAINREERSFANDQTANEILSEEFVERTWNEQEKKAQSFESKSSKNSGDSKGRSSKGSVGQQQILLEKFVDRTLNEQGREVRGFEFKT
-62 SLIVDPESLDH
+62 SKDS
-73 PEADQLIRDRDQPQS
+73 
-88 DPLKILEIE
+88 
-97 RILGDEDDGSDGR
+97 DGSDSGPSQEIGSR
-110 PRIEESAGSGG
+110 ESISQKKRI
-121 FEDPRDKEIAEIK
+121 DKF
-134 GANEPRELE
+134 ANGKNL
-143 RPGCQEKEREPLAA
+143 
-157 ISDPTTDRVSDA
+157 S
-169 GIGDSAALM
+169 GDS
-178 TIVDRNLAG
+178 
-187 FHAGSL
+187 
-193 VDLSSSRKSTVAA
+193 
-206 TLYQNADSQKR
+206 QNCGK
-217 LIRGPSSAP
+217 
-226 HHPARLSDCTAIMLR
+226 
-241 HEEQFSRFIE
+241 IE
-251 APGSSLIDAN
+251 
-261 ESRKTQTR
+261 KTQSDNWESETR
-269 VEAESLSGSER
+269 
-280 LAGSGDDA
+280 
-288 GEVPIKDEA
+288 
-297 KEQLWTE
+297 
-304 AWEQKVSRNP
+304 
-314 LELESPGSRTF
+314 F
-325 EQVVGNGDG
+325 
-334 RNSPA
+334 
-339 KDHPS
+339 
-344 LESSSSMEKRVPEA
+344 
-358 GYSSVDAEDSTRRMS
+358 
-373 LSDRLRSWNHMERR
+373 
-387 GSQKSVASTRSF
+387 SVASSEIPNENYEISASGSSPRSISADQNF
-399 KSSESPGLSGV
+399 GVLCSKFKYIINESSYENVDLTKKLERGSTSSFLPFETSNPSELKRHRSLSSYETYKSSNLNTSMQRKRSLQDPTGV
-410 TRSVSFEDQLRSKP
+410 TLQNLRLLDQPREKAQSVTAAEIQETSQILTHPNIES
-424 WTPIKRRESQRSSAS
+424 IKAVPPSAV
-439 SRSYKDKSSES
+439 
-450 SESVEYPIGAE
+450 SV
-461 VPVRRFSV
+461 
-469 DHRQKSWSLAER
+469 
-481 RESQRSVYS
+481 
-490 AMSSKEKPPE
+490 
-500 PLEWAASSEESA
+500 
-512 KNVPYVLTN
+512 
-521 INEVQKGAYAS
+521 
-532 SASWSQV
+532 
-539 SSPAVIGALQLE
+539 
-551 KSILLASQK
+551 
-560 SASIQASPLL
+560 SPLL
-570 IRRCLKVE
+570 IRRYYKVMS
-578 ATGRSNSSL
+578 AFSNNSSSL
-587 KIQDS
+587 ENTYPSKMLEDPLQTRQDS
-592 EEVDEVYL
+592 IKTPKNDVNCTNSEEGGNQRSTQ
-600 KRRLTLP
+600 RRLTLP
-607 AMSFG
+607 AINIDLDSG
-612 KHTATVQT
+612 EKSGTANYQNV
-620 GPLSIRRSLKAEAA
+620 
-634 PSLGSPVLKREDTE
+634 
-648 EANPLKRRLTMPMV
+648 
-662 GSNKDSATI
+662 
-671 RISPLLIRRWLKAE
+671 
-685 TAAANNSATNNS
+685 
-697 AANNAATTMTENQ
+697 
-710 KDASET
+710 
-716 TEGVQVSSKRRL
+716 
-728 TMPMVYSQD
+728 
-737 SPKTPTH
+737 
-744 VDALSG
+744 LSG

-762 SAAIC
+762 NAAIC
-767 SSLVPSLVGAFPGIP
+767 SSLAPSLASAYPGVP
-782 NCLLPNAEDNGSL
+782 NCLLPTSNGNELSNISSI
-795 PVPATSETSGRSGLR
+795 SEQIPERSGVTGLKM
-810 LKLPF
+810 KLPF
-815 LRLHIPD
+815 LRLHIPGS
-822 QQPATTWQDHDDPE
+822 QPISGEEEGEEEDPNHH
-836 SHQHHH
+836 SHHHHH

-851 YFHVPTITFTAQADG
+851 YFHVPTFTFTAPATDG
-866 ESGRKFNFGIRR
+866 EPGRKFNFGIRR

-887 DSMISL
+887 DSMVSL

-901 ITDDNLAGLQNFLEN
+901 ITDDNLAGLQSFLEN
-916 KRVQIDDRDE
+916 KRVLIDDRDE
-926 NGSTALILAASKG
+926 NGSTALILAATKG
-939 KIHFVRELVNHGA
+939 KIHFVRELINHGA
-952 DVNAEDGDN
+952 DVNAEDADN

-1009 VTTLLARGADV
+1009 VMMLLGREADV

-1058 YGTTALVWASRKGN
+1058 YGTTALVWASRKGH
-1072 VEIVDTLLKSGA
+1072 VEIVDTLLKAGA

-1097 LVATLGNHVDVVL
+1097 LVATLGNHLEVVL

-1136 GHHEIS
+1136 GHHEIA

-1204 IPILKLLLNANP
+1204 ISILKLLLNANP

-1240 VQLLLDKKAKV
+1240 VQILLDKKAKV

-1372 MKNFARQWI
+1372 MKNFARQWM

-1386 FSFLL
+1386 FSVLL
-1391 FVVVS
+1391 FVVVT
-1396 HMSLLVGVTIGLA
+1396 HVSLLVGITIGLA
-1409 LQSWITGLSCGLGL
+1409 LQSWIVGLACGISL
-1423 IVITYAFLILIWYA
+1423 IFFTYTFLILVWYA

-1461 LLLQVIFCHPPGGQ
+1461 LLLQVIFCHPPGGR
-1475 VNDGVNAQPIKFYF
+1475 VHDDITVQPIKFYF
-1489 TDQTRVGTSAA
+1489 TDQTRVGTTAA

-1515 IENDF
+1515 IENEF

-1574 IDLSTNKKRIEKVTA
+1574 IDISSSEPTIERVTS

-1602 SIIANLYTWNRTLQ
+1602 SVIANLYTWSRTLQ

-1746 QNSGLRKVKIAQQTA
+1746 QNSGLRKVKVAQQTA

-1766 TTWTEAEESVNYTAS
+1766 TTWTEAEESVNYTAT
-1781 STMHHSMSNRRLS
+1781 STMHHSVSNRRLS
-1794 TESGIMNSNE
+1794 TESAIMNSNE

-1906 MYEDN
+1906 MYEDS
-1911 LDDGMSLKSL
+1911 LDDSMSLKSL

-1983 EEQQTIEEE
+1983 EEQQSMEEE
-1992 AGLGYKQYNPWAMHG
+1992 SGLLGPYKQYSPWTL
-2007 GAQEP
+2007 P
-2012 WNTSRTG
+2012 SNTHESWSVNKSGLSNRT
-2019 IANRNMKLTR
+2019 MKLVKT
-2029 IPSLHGPGPVPST
+2029 PSLQGHVPVPST
-2042 TSWCMQP
+2042 SWVQPCMQP
-2049 SYDWQTPPPWVQM
+2049 TFDWQTTPSWQVLP
-2062 PHMEPAIKP
+2062 MEPAVKP
-2071 LSAITTLPSEILEI
+2071 LSATTTLPSEILEI
-2085 RLSGLTVSGICD
+2085 RLSSLTVNGICD
-2097 LIDRIESLNPN
+2097 LIDRIDSISPN
-2108 QMSQYKNVIK
+2108 QAPQYKQVIK

-2151 VIASL
+2151 VIVSL
-2156 REVELSSFNTYEEGP
+2156 RELEVSSFSTQEEGS

-2184 RKDHNLQSSS
+2184 RKGGDHALQNTSI
-2194 MRVPTHSEKEKGNS
+2194 RVPTHVEKDKGTS
-2208 RTDGPP
+2208 RTDGP

-2253 PSPAVVPTDSL
+2253 PSSAVVPSDSL
-2264 PGSTSAAAQDTDY
+2264 AGSISMAPQDTDY
-2277 VILQSNPILHWVP
+2277 VILQSNPLLHWVP

-2297 SDDSSLESTVHLQ
+2297 SDDSSFESTVHLQ
-2310 RTNSQRSIASQRSIK
+2310 RTNSQRSITSQLSTRSA
-2325 STCSFGRRD
+2325 CSFGRKE
-2334 LRKDGGNATSS
+2334 LRKSGGNSISS
-2345 RPSSLFVSPPP
+2345 RPASLFVSPPP

-2368 ENYVA
+2368 EYYVA
-2373 NNIPL
+2373 NNIPM
-2378 KPTLPTSMKKRRST
+2378 KSAISTPMKKRCST
-2392 STLNEEVVLSVPV
+2392 STLNDELILSVPV

-2420 MGTLPTSP
+2420 MGTLPVSP

-2448 HSQSDSVFKHDYSE
+2448 HSQSDSVFKHDCSE

-2481 IDVDYSDTVSLM
+2481 IDVVDYSDTVSLM
-2493 VRESSHVR
+2493 VREASQVR
-2501 FLPRQDAEERENPE
+2501 FLSRQDAEEWDNPE

>member
-1 MRKAKD
+1 MS
-7 DRIKITTH
+7 
-15 HFRISIE
+15 HFR
-22 EEEEDEENKKKQP
+22 
-35 AGELVEVSSP
+35 
-45 TLTGRRVS
+45 
-53 IKIEAEPGT
+53 
-62 SLIVDPESLDH
+62 
-73 PEADQLIRDRDQPQS
+73 
-88 DPLKILEIE
+88 LK
-97 RILGDEDDGSDGR
+97 
-110 PRIEESAGSGG
+110 
-121 FEDPRDKEIAEIK
+121 
-134 GANEPRELE
+134 
-143 RPGCQEKEREPLAA
+143 
-157 ISDPTTDRVSDA
+157 
-169 GIGDSAALM
+169 
-178 TIVDRNLAG
+178 
-187 FHAGSL
+187 
-193 VDLSSSRKSTVAA
+193 SRKNST
-206 TLYQNADSQKR
+206 
-217 LIRGPSSAP
+217 
-226 HHPARLSDCTAIMLR
+226 
-241 HEEQFSRFIE
+241 
-251 APGSSLIDAN
+251 
-261 ESRKTQTR
+261 
-269 VEAESLSGSER
+269 
-280 LAGSGDDA
+280 
-288 GEVPIKDEA
+288 
-297 KEQLWTE
+297 
-304 AWEQKVSRNP
+304 
-314 LELESPGSRTF
+314 
-325 EQVVGNGDG
+325 
-334 RNSPA
+334 
-339 KDHPS
+339 
-344 LESSSSMEKRVPEA
+344 
-358 GYSSVDAEDSTRRMS
+358 DSTTSKKSRQIS
-373 LSDRLRSWNHMERR
+373 SHGEYR
-387 GSQKSVASTRSF
+387 GIQFTLLKS
-399 KSSESPGLSGV
+399 
-410 TRSVSFEDQLRSKP
+410 
-424 WTPIKRRESQRSSAS
+424 
-439 SRSYKDKSSES
+439 
-450 SESVEYPIGAE
+450 
-461 VPVRRFSV
+461 
-469 DHRQKSWSLAER
+469 H
-481 RESQRSVYS
+481 
-490 AMSSKEKPPE
+490 
-500 PLEWAASSEESA
+500 
-512 KNVPYVLTN
+512 
-521 INEVQKGAYAS
+521 
-532 SASWSQV
+532 
-539 SSPAVIGALQLE
+539 
-551 KSILLASQK
+551 
-560 SASIQASPLL
+560 
-570 IRRCLKVE
+570 
-578 ATGRSNSSL
+578 
-587 KIQDS
+587 
-592 EEVDEVYL
+592 
-600 KRRLTLP
+600 
-607 AMSFG
+607 
-612 KHTATVQT
+612 
-620 GPLSIRRSLKAEAA
+620 
-634 PSLGSPVLKREDTE
+634 
-648 EANPLKRRLTMPMV
+648 
-662 GSNKDSATI
+662 
-671 RISPLLIRRWLKAE
+671 
-685 TAAANNSATNNS
+685 
-697 AANNAATTMTENQ
+697 
-710 KDASET
+710 
-716 TEGVQVSSKRRL
+716 
-728 TMPMVYSQD
+728 
-737 SPKTPTH
+737 
-744 VDALSG
+744 
-750 TSVNPIRRSSIA
+750 
-762 SAAIC
+762 
-767 SSLVPSLVGAFPGIP
+767 
-782 NCLLPNAEDNGSL
+782 
-795 PVPATSETSGRSGLR
+795 
-810 LKLPF
+810 
-815 LRLHIPD
+815 
-822 QQPATTWQDHDDPE
+822 
-836 SHQHHH
+836 
-842 HHHHHHVFP
+842 
-851 YFHVPTITFTAQADG
+851 FH
-866 ESGRKFNFGIRR
+866 E
-878 HSQTTLHRT
+878 TLHRT
-887 DSMISL
+887 DSMVSL

-926 NGSTALILAASKG
+926 NGSTALILAATKG
-939 KIHFVRELVNHGA
+939 KIHFVRELINHGA

-998 MWATYKGRSPT
+998 MWATYKGKSPT
-1009 VTTLLARGADV
+1009 VTMLLTRGADV

-1058 YGTTALVWASRKGN
+1058 YGTTALVWASRKGH

-1136 GHHEIS
+1136 GHHEIA

-1204 IPILKLLLNANP
+1204 IQILKLLLNANP

-1391 FVVVS
+1391 FIVVTHV
-1396 HMSLLVGVTIGLA
+1396 SLLVGITIGLA
-1409 LQSWITGLSCGLGL
+1409 LQSWIIGLACGISL
-1423 IVITYAFLILIWYA
+1423 IFITYVFLILVWYA
-1437 NKRYDWYWPYNFTVA
+1437 NKRYDWYWPYSFTVA

-1475 VNDGVNAQPIKFYF
+1475 VHDGVTVQPIKFYF
-1489 TDQTRVGTSAA
+1489 TDQTRVGTTAA

-1532 PKPDKSTTTWK
+1532 PKPDKSRTTWK

-1574 IDLSTNKKRIEKVTA
+1574 IDISSSEPTIERVTA
-1589 HIIMITVALILAV
+1589 HIIMITVALILAI
-1602 SIIANLYTWNRTLQ
+1602 SIIANLYTWSRTLQ

-1641 IQTLRSEVSL
+1641 IQTLRSEVNL
-1651 MTEMVKCLDSFMAQ
+1651 MTDMVKCLDSFMAQ

-1718 VNSRRLFTESNIGGH
+1718 INSRRLFTESNIGGH

-1746 QNSGLRKVKIAQQTA
+1746 QNSGLRKVKVAQQTA
-1761 QHSRK
+1761 QHTRK
-1766 TTWTEAEESVNYTAS
+1766 TTWTEAEESVNYTAT
-1781 STMHHSMSNRRLS
+1781 STMHHSVSNRRLS
-1794 TESGIMNSNE
+1794 TESAIMNSNE

-1815 KLRLSESIASSI
+1815 KLRLSESVASSI

-1906 MYEDN
+1906 MYEDS
-1911 LDDGMSLKSL
+1911 LDDSMSLKNL

-1983 EEQQTIEEE
+1983 EEQQSMEEE
-1992 AGLGYKQYNPWAMHG
+1992 TGHGPYKQYSPWTLHSNTH
-2007 GAQEP
+2007 EL
-2012 WNTSRTG
+2012 WN
-2019 IANRNMKLTR
+2019 ANRNGLASRTMKSIKT
-2029 IPSLHGPGPVPST
+2029 PSIQGQIGPVPST
-2042 TSWCMQP
+2042 SSWIQPCMQP
-2049 SYDWQTPPPWVQM
+2049 TFDWQTSPWVQISS
-2062 PHMEPAIKP
+2062 MEPVIKP
-2071 LSAITTLPSEILEI
+2071 LSATSSLPSEILEI
-2085 RLSGLTVSGICD
+2085 RLSSLTVNGICD
-2097 LIDRIESLNPN
+2097 LIDRIENINPN
-2108 QMSQYKNVIK
+2108 QAPQYKQVIK

-2127 LHCDLQELKKVLKMA
+2127 LHCELQELKKVLKMA

-2151 VIASL
+2151 VIVSL
-2156 REVELSSFNTYEEGP
+2156 RELEISSFSTHEEGP
-2171 RSVRFTVGSEQIQ
+2171 RSVRFTVGTEQIP
-2184 RKDHNLQSSS
+2184 RKDHTLQNTSI
-2194 MRVPTHSEKEKGNS
+2194 RVPTHVEKDKTTS

-2253 PSPAVVPTDSL
+2253 PSSAVVPSDSL
-2264 PGSTSAAAQDTDY
+2264 SGSISTAPQDTDY
-2277 VILQSNPILHWVP
+2277 VILQPNPLLHWVP

-2297 SDDSSLESTVHLQ
+2297 SDDSSFESTVHLQ
-2310 RTNSQRSIASQRSIK
+2310 RTNSQRSITSQLSTRSA
-2325 STCSFGRRD
+2325 CSFGRKD
-2334 LRKDGGNATSS
+2334 LKKSGANSTSS
-2345 RPSSLFVSPPP
+2345 RPASLFVSPPP

-2368 ENYVA
+2368 ENYVV
-2373 NNIPL
+2373 NNMPMKSTISTPI
-2378 KPTLPTSMKKRRST
+2378 KKRRST
-2392 STLNEEVVLSVPV
+2392 STLNDEIVLSVPV

-2420 MGTLPTSP
+2420 MGTLPVSP

-2448 HSQSDSVFKHDYSE
+2448 HSQSDSVFRHDCSE

-2481 IDVDYSDTVSLM
+2481 IDIVDYSDTVSLM
-2493 VRESSHVR
+2493 VRESSHVQ
-2501 FLPRQDAEERENPE
+2501 FLSRQDVEEWDNPE

>member
-1 MRKAKD
+1 M
-7 DRIKITTH
+7 
-15 HFRISIE
+15 E
-22 EEEEDEENKKKQP
+22 
-35 AGELVEVSSP
+35 
-45 TLTGRRVS
+45 
-53 IKIEAEPGT
+53 
-62 SLIVDPESLDH
+62 
-73 PEADQLIRDRDQPQS
+73 
-88 DPLKILEIE
+88 
-97 RILGDEDDGSDGR
+97 
-110 PRIEESAGSGG
+110 
-121 FEDPRDKEIAEIK
+121 
-134 GANEPRELE
+134 
-143 RPGCQEKEREPLAA
+143 
-157 ISDPTTDRVSDA
+157 
-169 GIGDSAALM
+169 
-178 TIVDRNLAG
+178 
-187 FHAGSL
+187 
-193 VDLSSSRKSTVAA
+193 
-206 TLYQNADSQKR
+206 
-217 LIRGPSSAP
+217 
-226 HHPARLSDCTAIMLR
+226 
-241 HEEQFSRFIE
+241 
-251 APGSSLIDAN
+251 
-261 ESRKTQTR
+261 KTQ
-269 VEAESLSGSER
+269 SS
-280 LAGSGDDA
+280 
-288 GEVPIKDEA
+288 
-297 KEQLWTE
+297 
-304 AWEQKVSRNP
+304 
-314 LELESPGSRTF
+314 
-325 EQVVGNGDG
+325 
-334 RNSPA
+334 
-339 KDHPS
+339 S
-344 LESSSSMEKRVPEA
+344 LESETR
-358 GYSSVDAEDSTRRMS
+358 SSVTSNEFSSGSHETSAPGTENSTSSATSVEQKENFGVLYSKIKYSIGGSSYEDVNSMKKLDHGLNSTVSFRPVVEISNPVTESAINRHGFFPAREISRPSDPNSSIERKMCVQELQQTELQS
-373 LSDRLRSWNHMERR
+373 SKRLLNQPSDRTHPELATAEI
-387 GSQKSVASTRSF
+387 QESTI
-399 KSSESPGLSGV
+399 V
-410 TRSVSFEDQLRSKP
+410 THSNV
-424 WTPIKRRESQRSSAS
+424 
-439 SRSYKDKSSES
+439 ES
-450 SESVEYPIGAE
+450 SKTIS
-461 VPVRRFSV
+461 PVS
-469 DHRQKSWSLAER
+469 
-481 RESQRSVYS
+481 
-490 AMSSKEKPPE
+490 
-500 PLEWAASSEESA
+500 
-512 KNVPYVLTN
+512 
-521 INEVQKGAYAS
+521 
-532 SASWSQV
+532 
-539 SSPAVIGALQLE
+539 
-551 KSILLASQK
+551 
-560 SASIQASPLL
+560 ASPLFV
-570 IRRCLKVE
+570 RRYYKVMSAFPNCSTSLNGISLSKKE
-578 ATGRSNSSL
+578 EGPSETQHESVTNVRVDLGNSDKVPSSV
-587 KIQDS
+587 KTQ
-592 EEVDEVYL
+592 
-600 KRRLTLP
+600 RRLTLP
-607 AMSFG
+607 ITNIDLNTKDVA
-612 KHTATVQT
+612 K
-620 GPLSIRRSLKAEAA
+620 
-634 PSLGSPVLKREDTE
+634 SPTYED
-648 EANPLKRRLTMPMV
+648 
-662 GSNKDSATI
+662 I
-671 RISPLLIRRWLKAE
+671 
-685 TAAANNSATNNS
+685 
-697 AANNAATTMTENQ
+697 
-710 KDASET
+710 
-716 TEGVQVSSKRRL
+716 
-728 TMPMVYSQD
+728 
-737 SPKTPTH
+737 
-744 VDALSG
+744 LSG

-762 SAAIC
+762 NVAIC
-767 SSLVPSLVGAFPGIP
+767 SSLAPSLLSAYPGIP
-782 NCLLPNAEDNGSL
+782 NCLLPSTDEKEAEASNVLTNIGDQVAGK
-795 PVPATSETSGRSGLR
+795 SGVSGLKR
-810 LKLPF
+810 KLPF
-815 LRLHIPD
+815 LRLHIPA
-822 QQPATTWQDHDDPE
+822 QQPATSWDEAEEDLGHHH
-836 SHQHHH
+836 SHHHHH

-851 YFHVPTITFTAQADG
+851 HFHVPTFTFTAPATDG

-887 DSMISL
+887 DSMVSL

-926 NGSTALILAASKG
+926 NGSTAIILAATKG
-939 KIHFVRELVNHGA
+939 KIHFVRELINHGA

-972 HTDVCLELL
+972 YTDVCLELL

-1009 VTTLLARGADV
+1009 VTMLLARGADV

-1058 YGTTALVWASRKGN
+1058 YGTTALVWASRKGH
-1072 VEIVDTLLKSGA
+1072 VEIVDNLLQAGA

-1136 GHHEIS
+1136 GHHEIA

-1391 FVVVS
+1391 FVVVT
-1396 HMSLLVGVTIGLA
+1396 HVSLLVGITIGLA
-1409 LQSWITGLSCGLGL
+1409 LQSWVIGLACGISL
-1423 IVITYAFLILIWYA
+1423 IIITYTFLILIWYA
-1437 NKRYDWYWPYNFTVA
+1437 NKRYDWYWPYSFTVA

-1461 LLLQVIFCHPPGGQ
+1461 LLLQVIFCHPPGGR
-1475 VNDGVNAQPIKFYF
+1475 VHDGVTVQPIKFYF
-1489 TDQTRVGTSAA
+1489 TDQTRVGTTAA

-1520 GSLSTRLYRAFR
+1520 GSLSTRLYRAFK

-1563 LVGISVLTVYL
+1563 LVGISVLTIYL
-1574 IDLSTNKKRIEKVTA
+1574 IDISSSEPTIERVTA

-1616 ALVFSQRRHLQR
+1616 AVVFSQRRHLQR

-1718 VNSRRLFTESNIGGH
+1718 INSRRLFTESNIGGH

-1746 QNSGLRKVKIAQQTA
+1746 QNSGLRKVKVAQQTA

-1766 TTWTEAEESVNYTAS
+1766 TAWTEAEESVNYTAT
-1781 STMHHSMSNRRLS
+1781 STMHHSVSNRRLS

-1906 MYEDN
+1906 MYEDS
-1911 LDDGMSLKSL
+1911 LDDSTSLKSL

-1983 EEQQTIEEE
+1983 EEQQSMEEE
-1992 AGLGYKQYNPWAMHG
+1992 TGLGPYKQYSPWTIHSNNH
-2007 GAQEP
+2007 EP
-2012 WNTSRTG
+2012 WNVNRSSLTSRT
-2019 IANRNMKLTR
+2019 MKLVKT
-2029 IPSLHGPGPVPST
+2029 PSLQGHVPVPST
-2042 TSWCMQP
+2042 PSWLQP
-2049 SYDWQTPPPWVQM
+2049 CIQPTFDWQTPPWVQI
-2062 PHMEPAIKP
+2062 PPMESAVKP
-2071 LSAITTLPSEILEI
+2071 LSATTTLPSDILEI
-2085 RLSGLTVSGICD
+2085 RLSSLTVNGICD
-2097 LIDRIESLNPN
+2097 LIDRIESINPN
-2108 QMSQYKNVIK
+2108 QAPQYKQVIK

-2127 LHCDLQELKKVLKMA
+2127 LHCELQELKKVLKMA

-2151 VIASL
+2151 VIVSL
-2156 REVELSSFNTYEEGP
+2156 RELEVSSFSTHEEGS

-2184 RKDHNLQSSS
+2184 RKDHALQSTSI
-2194 MRVPTHSEKEKGNS
+2194 RVPTHVEKEKGTS
-2208 RTDGPP
+2208 RTDGPS

-2253 PSPAVVPTDSL
+2253 PSSTVVPSDSL
-2264 PGSTSAAAQDTDY
+2264 SGEPSSLPLSLPLVIVQEPPQPDQKRDTVLEYRSMSTAPQDTDY
-2277 VILQSNPILHWVP
+2277 VILQSNPLLHWVP

-2297 SDDSSLESTVHLQ
+2297 SDDSSFESTVHLQ
-2310 RTNSQRSIASQRSIK
+2310 RTNSQRSITSQLSTRSA
-2325 STCSFGRRD
+2325 CSFGRKD
-2334 LRKDGGNATSS
+2334 LKKSAGNSTGS
-2345 RPSSLFVSPPP
+2345 RPASLFVSPPS

-2373 NNIPL
+2373 NNIPM
-2378 KPTLPTSMKKRRST
+2378 KSTISTPMKKRRST
-2392 STLNEEVVLSVPV
+2392 STLNDEIVLSVPV

-2420 MGTLPTSP
+2420 MGTLPSSP
-2428 APGES
+2428 VPGES

-2441 SELSTPT
+2441 SELSTPI
-2448 HSQSDSVFKHDYSE
+2448 HSQSDSVFKYDSSE

-2481 IDVDYSDTVSLM
+2481 IDVVDYTDTVSLM
-2493 VRESSHVR
+2493 VHESSHVQ
-2501 FLPRQDAEERENPE
+2501 FLSQQDTEEWDNPE

>member
-1 MRKAKD
+1 
-7 DRIKITTH
+7 
-15 HFRISIE
+15 
-22 EEEEDEENKKKQP
+22 
-35 AGELVEVSSP
+35 
-45 TLTGRRVS
+45 
-53 IKIEAEPGT
+53 
-62 SLIVDPESLDH
+62 
-73 PEADQLIRDRDQPQS
+73 
-88 DPLKILEIE
+88 
-97 RILGDEDDGSDGR
+97 
-110 PRIEESAGSGG
+110 
-121 FEDPRDKEIAEIK
+121 
-134 GANEPRELE
+134 
-143 RPGCQEKEREPLAA
+143 
-157 ISDPTTDRVSDA
+157 
-169 GIGDSAALM
+169 
-178 TIVDRNLAG
+178 
-187 FHAGSL
+187 
-193 VDLSSSRKSTVAA
+193 
-206 TLYQNADSQKR
+206 
-217 LIRGPSSAP
+217 
-226 HHPARLSDCTAIMLR
+226 
-241 HEEQFSRFIE
+241 
-251 APGSSLIDAN
+251 
-261 ESRKTQTR
+261 
-269 VEAESLSGSER
+269 
-280 LAGSGDDA
+280 
-288 GEVPIKDEA
+288 
-297 KEQLWTE
+297 
-304 AWEQKVSRNP
+304 
-314 LELESPGSRTF
+314 
-325 EQVVGNGDG
+325 
-334 RNSPA
+334 
-339 KDHPS
+339 
-344 LESSSSMEKRVPEA
+344 
-358 GYSSVDAEDSTRRMS
+358 MS
-373 LSDRLRSWNHMERR
+373 H
-387 GSQKSVASTRSF
+387 
-399 KSSESPGLSGV
+399 
-410 TRSVSFEDQLRSKP
+410 LRSK
-424 WTPIKRRESQRSSAS
+424 SRSSS
-439 SRSYKDKSSES
+439 GDET
-450 SESVEYPIGAE
+450 
-461 VPVRRFSV
+461 
-469 DHRQKSWSLAER
+469 
-481 RESQRSVYS
+481 
-490 AMSSKEKPPE
+490 SK
-500 PLEWAASSEESA
+500 
-512 KNVPYVLTN
+512 
-521 INEVQKGAYAS
+521 
-532 SASWSQV
+532 
-539 SSPAVIGALQLE
+539 
-551 KSILLASQK
+551 
-560 SASIQASPLL
+560 
-570 IRRCLKVE
+570 
-578 ATGRSNSSL
+578 
-587 KIQDS
+587 
-592 EEVDEVYL
+592 
-600 KRRLTLP
+600 
-607 AMSFG
+607 
-612 KHTATVQT
+612 
-620 GPLSIRRSLKAEAA
+620 
-634 PSLGSPVLKREDTE
+634 
-648 EANPLKRRLTMPMV
+648 
-662 GSNKDSATI
+662 
-671 RISPLLIRRWLKAE
+671 RISKHGEYRRIQFTLLKGHLE
-685 TAAANNSATNNS
+685 
-697 AANNAATTMTENQ
+697 
-710 KDASET
+710 
-716 TEGVQVSSKRRL
+716 
-728 TMPMVYSQD
+728 
-737 SPKTPTH
+737 H
-744 VDALSG
+744 
-750 TSVNPIRRSSIA
+750 
-762 SAAIC
+762 
-767 SSLVPSLVGAFPGIP
+767 
-782 NCLLPNAEDNGSL
+782 
-795 PVPATSETSGRSGLR
+795 
-810 LKLPF
+810 
-815 LRLHIPD
+815 RLH
-822 QQPATTWQDHDDPE
+822 E
-836 SHQHHH
+836 
-842 HHHHHHVFP
+842 
-851 YFHVPTITFTAQADG
+851 
-866 ESGRKFNFGIRR
+866 
-878 HSQTTLHRT
+878 TLHRT
-887 DSMISL
+887 DSMVSL

-916 KRVQIDDRDE
+916 KRVQVDDRDE
-926 NGSTALILAASKG
+926 NGSTALILAATKG
-939 KIHFVRELVNHGA
+939 KIHIVRELINHGA

-1009 VTTLLARGADV
+1009 VTMLLARGADV

-1072 VEIVDTLLKSGA
+1072 VEIVDTLLKAGA

-1136 GHHEIS
+1136 GHHEIA

-1216 DLEIATKDGDTP
+1216 DLEVATKDGDTP

-1396 HMSLLVGVTIGLA
+1396 HVSLLVGITIGLA
-1409 LQSWITGLSCGLGL
+1409 LQSWIVGLVCGISL
-1423 IVITYAFLILIWYA
+1423 IVITYTFLILIWYA

-1461 LLLQVIFCHPPGGQ
+1461 LLLQVIFCHPPGGR
-1475 VNDGVNAQPIKFYF
+1475 VHDGVTAQPIKFYF
-1489 TDQTRVGTSAA
+1489 TDQTRVGTTAA

-1515 IENDF
+1515 IENDY

-1574 IDLSTNKKRIEKVTA
+1574 IDISSNEPTIERVTA
-1589 HIIMITVALILAV
+1589 HIIMITVALILGV

-1766 TTWTEAEESVNYTAS
+1766 TTWTEAEESVNYTAT
-1781 STMHHSMSNRRLS
+1781 STMHHSMSSRRLS

-1911 LDDGMSLKSL
+1911 LDDSMSLKSL

-1983 EEQQTIEEE
+1983 EEQQSIEEE
-1992 AGLGYKQYNPWAMHG
+1992 TGVGQYKQYTPWTMHNG
-2007 GAQEP
+2007 GQEP
-2012 WNTSRTG
+2012 WNAGRSGRAMKYTRT
-2019 IANRNMKLTR
+2019 
-2029 IPSLHGPGPVPST
+2029 PSLQVPAPVPAT
-2042 TSWCMQP
+2042 PSWCMQP
-2049 SYDWQTPPPWVQM
+2049 SYDWQTPGWVSMPP
-2062 PHMEPAIKP
+2062 MEPTIKP
-2071 LSAITTLPSEILEI
+2071 LSATTTLPSEILEI
-2085 RLSGLTVSGICD
+2085 KLSSLTVNGVCD

-2108 QMSQYKNVIK
+2108 QAPQYKNVIK

-2127 LHCDLQELKKVLKMA
+2127 LHCDLQELKRVLKMA

-2156 REVELSSFNTYEEGP
+2156 RELELSFFSTHEEGP

-2184 RKDHNLQSSS
+2184 RKDHSLQTTSI
-2194 MRVPTHSEKEKGNS
+2194 RVPTHIEKDKGTS

-2223 MEKQVTLEEQMIC
+2223 MEKQYQVTLEEQMIC

-2253 PSPAVVPTDSL
+2253 PSSSVVPTDSL
-2264 PGSTSAAAQDTDY
+2264 SGSTSAAAQDTDY
-2277 VILQSNPILHWVP
+2277 VILQSNPLLHWVP

-2310 RTNSQRSIASQRSIK
+2310 RTNSQRSIASQLSTR
-2325 STCSFGRRD
+2325 STCSFGR
-2334 LRKDGGNATSS
+2334 KDSKKAGSNAASS
-2345 RPSSLFVSPPP
+2345 RPASLFVSPPP

-2378 KPTLPTSMKKRRST
+2378 RPTISTPIKKRRST
-2392 STLNEEVVLSVPV
+2392 STLNEEVVISVPV
-2405 PNSSLEKLSKLKDRL
+2405 ANSSLEKLSKLKDRL

-2462 ENSSSISSN
+2462 ENSSSVSSN

-2481 IDVDYSDTVSLM
+2481 IDVDYPDTVSLM

-2501 FLPRQDAEERENPE
+2501 FLSRQDAEEWDNPE

>member
-7 DRIKITTH
+7 DRIKITTNN
-15 HFRISIE
+15 FRISIE
-22 EEEEDEENKKKQP
+22 EEDEDEEAKNGDEQQSR
-35 AGELVEVSSP
+35 ELAEVSP
-45 TLTGRRVS
+45 TLTGRRISISIETDPGTSLVTDLDDLNHPETVEQVIGDERAQSPLQSLEIGTILGDGVPGGSVVS
-53 IKIEAEPGT
+53 REDEERVEDPGALTGRRISITIEAEPGT
-62 SLIVDPESLDH
+62 SLVAGPGDLDH
-73 PEADQLIRDRDQPQS
+73 PLIVEQLSKNREQG
-88 DPLKILEIE
+88 PLKILEIE
-97 RILGDEDDGSDGR
+97 TIVGDGGSIVSEGDEEFEGFKGLQDPAIRAVEGPS
-110 PRIEESAGSGG
+110 G
-121 FEDPRDKEIAEIK
+121 FEYPGTRGVEGPREHDDPGNREFERFKP
-134 GANEPRELE
+134 ANESEDLADAATESVKAE
-143 RPGCQEKEREPLAA
+143 RRGSLADIA
-157 ISDPTTDRVSDA
+157 VPVVDRASIA
-169 GIGDSAALM
+169 GIRDRAASI

-193 VDLSSSRKSTVAA
+193 DLSSSRKFSLDT
-206 TLYQNADSQKR
+206 TLCRNANSQKS
-217 LIRGPSSAP
+217 RGPNSAP
-226 HHPARLSDCTAIMLR
+226 DHPAGFYSYTAMR
-241 HEEQFSRFIE
+241 RDRET
-251 APGSSLIDAN
+251 PGSNLIDAN
-261 ESRKTQTR
+261 ETKKGQAASN
-269 VEAESLSGSER
+269 VESLSGLEQV
-280 LAGSGDDA
+280 AGSEDYVGRM
-288 GEVPIKDEA
+288 PIKDEA
-297 KEQLWTE
+297 KLKFWMKRE
-304 AWEQKVSRNP
+304 EQKRARDLRFPQTRTSEEVASIGDRKSLIKRRPSFRSSNP
-314 LELESPGSRTF
+314 P
-325 EQVVGNGDG
+325 
-334 RNSPA
+334 
-339 KDHPS
+339 
-344 LESSSSMEKRVPEA
+344 EKRVPKVK
-358 GYSSVDAEDSTRRMS
+358 YYVD
-373 LSDRLRSWNHMERR
+373 
-387 GSQKSVASTRSF
+387 
-399 KSSESPGLSGV
+399 
-410 TRSVSFEDQLRSKP
+410 
-424 WTPIKRRESQRSSAS
+424 
-439 SRSYKDKSSES
+439 SSES
-450 SESVEYPIGAE
+450 SESEDDCRASKKGAGRQSVIDKLLSKTWTPME
-461 VPVRRFSV
+461 RQDSRRSTVSAKSFKYRSSGSSDSSDDDYQAIRKGARRHSV
-469 DHRQKSWSLAER
+469 IDKLILKSWNPMKR
-481 RESQRSVYS
+481 KDSQQNTASTK
-490 AMSSKEKPPE
+490 SSKGSSGSPGFSEHPDAVRGVSPE
-500 PLEWAASSEESA
+500 GQPRWKSWNPMKRRGSQKNASSPESFKGKLSDSPGSLQRVPRSEEGA
-512 KNVPYVLTN
+512 KNIPYTLTN
-521 INEVQKGAYAS
+521 INEVQKRIYKPKS
-532 SASWSQV
+532 SG
-539 SSPAVIGALQLE
+539 SSTSSKQGESHLLALQ
-551 KSILLASQK
+551 KSVATRV
-560 SASIQASPLL
+560 SPLL
-570 IRRCLKVE
+570 IRRC
-578 ATGRSNSSL
+578 R
-587 KIQDS
+587 
-592 EEVDEVYL
+592 
-600 KRRLTLP
+600 
-607 AMSFG
+607 
-612 KHTATVQT
+612 
-620 GPLSIRRSLKAEAA
+620 KAEAA
-634 PSLGSPVLKREDTE
+634 DESSLDDSSFKKQDSSDTE
-648 EANPLKRRLTMPMV
+648 DDTDDNQVLLQRRLTMPMV
-662 GSNKDSATI
+662 GFDERSAIGRANPLLLRRYLKARAAVRSSLEDNSALKTQDSADTNTVDEDD
-671 RISPLLIRRWLKAE
+671 PMLLKRRLTLPMVGLDRETDQANHLLFRRHLKAE
-685 TAAANNSATNNS
+685 AAIRSSLDGTSLKRQDSEGTQTVEEANQALSKRRLSIPMVEFIATSTPIQASPVLTRKSPTLQIQDSADRKTP
-697 AANNAATTMTENQ
+697 E
-710 KDASET
+710 
-716 TEGVQVSSKRRL
+716 EGSQVLPIRRL
-728 TMPMVYSQD
+728 TMPLVGLSQD
-737 SPKTPTH
+737 STDSAKTPTH
-744 VDALSG
+744 DSLSG

-767 SSLVPSLVGAFPGIP
+767 SSLGPSLVGAWSGIP
-782 NCLLPNAEDNGSL
+782 GCLLPSGEENGAG
-795 PVPATSETSGRSGLR
+795 PAPNTSETSGKSAPSGLR

-815 LRLHIPD
+815 LRLHIPEH
-822 QQPATTWQDHDDPE
+822 QSSTTWQDPEDPRQHPQ

-842 HHHHHHVFP
+842 HHHHHVFSH
-851 YFHVPTITFTAQADG
+851 FHVPTITFTAQADG

-887 DSMISL
+887 DSMVSL

-916 KRVQIDDRDE
+916 KRVQVDDRDE

-1009 VTTLLARGADV
+1009 VTMLLGRGADV

-1072 VEIVDTLLKSGA
+1072 VEIVDTLLKAGA

-1097 LVATLGNHVDVVL
+1097 LVATLGNHVDAVL

-1142 NALLNAG
+1142 NALLNSG

-1367 KLREE
+1367 KLKEE

-1391 FVVVS
+1391 FVVVT
-1396 HMSLLVGVTIGLA
+1396 HASLLVGITIGLA
-1409 LQSWITGLSCGLGL
+1409 LQSWIAGLACGISL
-1423 IVITYAFLILIWYA
+1423 IVVTYAFLILIWYA

-1475 VNDGVNAQPIKFYF
+1475 VHDGVTAQPIKFYF
-1489 TDQTRVGTSAA
+1489 TDQTRVGTTAA

-1520 GSLSTRLYRAFR
+1520 GSLPTRLYRAFR

-1574 IDLSTNKKRIEKVTA
+1574 IDLSTDEETIEKVTA

-1641 IQTLRSEVSL
+1641 IQTLRGEVSL

-1766 TTWTEAEESVNYTAS
+1766 TTWTEAEESVNYTAT

-1906 MYEDN
+1906 LYEDN
-1911 LDDGMSLKSL
+1911 LDDAMSLKSL

-1983 EEQQTIEEE
+1983 EEQQSIEED
-1992 AGLGYKQYNPWAMHG
+1992 AGLGPYKQYTPWTMHG

-2012 WNTSRTG
+2012 WNVNRTG
-2019 IANRNMKLTR
+2019 ITNRVMKLART
-2029 IPSLHGPGPVPST
+2029 PSLQGPGPIPPT
-2042 TSWCMQP
+2042 PPSWCMQP
-2049 SYDWQTPPPWVQM
+2049 SYDWQPPPPWIQL
-2062 PHMEPAIKP
+2062 PPMEPAIKP
-2071 LSAITTLPSEILEI
+2071 LSAITTLPTEILEM
-2085 RLSGLTVSGICD
+2085 RLSSLAVSGVCD
-2097 LIDRIESLNPN
+2097 LVDRIESLNPN
-2108 QMSQYKNVIK
+2108 QAPQYKNVIK

-2156 REVELSSFNTYEEGP
+2156 REMELSSFSTHEEGP

-2184 RKDHNLQSSS
+2184 RKDHNLQSTTI
-2194 MRVPTHSEKEKGNS
+2194 RVPTLVEKEKGNS
-2208 RTDGPP
+2208 RTDGPT

-2223 MEKQVTLEEQMIC
+2223 IEKQGPPRLR
-2236 GALQTL
+2236 
-2242 NEEACEDVLDV
+2242 
-2253 PSPAVVPTDSL
+2253 P
-2264 PGSTSAAAQDTDY
+2264 
-2277 VILQSNPILHWVP
+2277 
-2290 VNDEPET
+2290 
-2297 SDDSSLESTVHLQ
+2297 
-2310 RTNSQRSIASQRSIK
+2310 RTRI
-2325 STCSFGRRD
+2325 T
-2334 LRKDGGNATSS
+2334 
-2345 RPSSLFVSPPP
+2345 
-2356 SPRPAFRSKSTD
+2356 
-2368 ENYVA
+2368 
-2373 NNIPL
+2373 
-2378 KPTLPTSMKKRRST
+2378 
-2392 STLNEEVVLSVPV
+2392 
-2405 PNSSLEKLSKLKDRL
+2405 
-2420 MGTLPTSP
+2420 
-2428 APGES
+2428 
-2433 EDESTPLV
+2433 
-2441 SELSTPT
+2441 
-2448 HSQSDSVFKHDYSE
+2448 
-2462 ENSSSISSN
+2462 
-2471 KSLPRDGERS
+2471 
-2481 IDVDYSDTVSLM
+2481 
-2493 VRESSHVR
+2493 
-2501 FLPRQDAEERENPE
+2501 
-2515 TPV
+2515 

>member
-7 DRIKITTH
+7 DRVKITTR
-15 HFRISIE
+15 HFRIGI
-22 EEEEDEENKKKQP
+22 EEEEDEENNEAENSAAREKDRRISITIEADSAIVIDDQNSPVNRDLP
-35 AGELVEVSSP
+35 ATYEDESSVLSDQGKEETLSENLVEKIIRRSQDEQEKSLQSFEFKSSRDSEASDGSEKSHQIRDGNFSKAEKSLSVGSEGETRSWIASSENAATFVISP
-45 TLTGRRVS
+45 VQIADRRE
-53 IKIEAEPGT
+53 KPEALWSRYSVYENANAIRKLDHEAGT
-62 SLIVDPESLDH
+62 SSYPELSNA
-73 PEADQLIRDRDQPQS
+73 EATSRS
-88 DPLKILEIE
+88 Y
-97 RILGDEDDGSDGR
+97 G
-110 PRIEESAGSGG
+110 
-121 FEDPRDKEIAEIK
+121 
-134 GANEPRELE
+134 
-143 RPGCQEKEREPLAA
+143 PLAA
-157 ISDPTTDRVSDA
+157 RPQASKSFDLPYESTKDIQSAQETKSHSSTRFLYEPTERTPSTLPGTEVQQSIIL
-169 GIGDSAALM
+169 GQ
-178 TIVDRNLAG
+178 RNL
-187 FHAGSL
+187 
-193 VDLSSSRKSTVAA
+193 DPNNT
-206 TLYQNADSQKR
+206 
-217 LIRGPSSAP
+217 IPP
-226 HHPARLSDCTAIMLR
+226 
-241 HEEQFSRFIE
+241 
-251 APGSSLIDAN
+251 
-261 ESRKTQTR
+261 
-269 VEAESLSGSER
+269 
-280 LAGSGDDA
+280 
-288 GEVPIKDEA
+288 PI
-297 KEQLWTE
+297 
-304 AWEQKVSRNP
+304 S
-314 LELESPGSRTF
+314 
-325 EQVVGNGDG
+325 
-334 RNSPA
+334 
-339 KDHPS
+339 
-344 LESSSSMEKRVPEA
+344 
-358 GYSSVDAEDSTRRMS
+358 
-373 LSDRLRSWNHMERR
+373 
-387 GSQKSVASTRSF
+387 
-399 KSSESPGLSGV
+399 
-410 TRSVSFEDQLRSKP
+410 
-424 WTPIKRRESQRSSAS
+424 
-439 SRSYKDKSSES
+439 
-450 SESVEYPIGAE
+450 
-461 VPVRRFSV
+461 
-469 DHRQKSWSLAER
+469 
-481 RESQRSVYS
+481 
-490 AMSSKEKPPE
+490 
-500 PLEWAASSEESA
+500 
-512 KNVPYVLTN
+512 
-521 INEVQKGAYAS
+521 
-532 SASWSQV
+532 
-539 SSPAVIGALQLE
+539 
-551 KSILLASQK
+551 
-560 SASIQASPLL
+560 ASPLF
-570 IRRCLKVE
+570 IRRYYKIMSTLP
-578 ATGRSNSSL
+578 RYSSSL
-587 KIQDS
+587 EKISSPNRDENPIQDS
-592 EEVDEVYL
+592 MDNYANVSSKKDLEEPGNQFVRQ
-600 KRRLTLP
+600 RRLTLP
-607 AMSFG
+607 
-612 KHTATVQT
+612 V
-620 GPLSIRRSLKAEAA
+620 
-634 PSLGSPVLKREDTE
+634 
-648 EANPLKRRLTMPMV
+648 
-662 GSNKDSATI
+662 
-671 RISPLLIRRWLKAE
+671 
-685 TAAANNSATNNS
+685 TN
-697 AANNAATTMTENQ
+697 MDLDL
-710 KDASET
+710 KDA
-716 TEGVQVSSKRRL
+716 
-728 TMPMVYSQD
+728 
-737 SPKTPTH
+737 PKTPTYEGI
-744 VDALSG
+744 LSG
-750 TSVNPIRRSSIA
+750 TVVNPIRRSSIA
-762 SAAIC
+762 NAAIC
-767 SSLVPSLVGAFPGIP
+767 SSLAPSLVSACPIIP
-782 NCLLPNAEDNGSL
+782 NCLLPSGEEKKDADS
-795 PVPATSETSGRSGLR
+795 TSNVSSTGNIEEQAAGRSGGSGLR
-810 LKLPF
+810 LRLPF
-815 LRLHIPD
+815 LRLQIPL
-822 QQPATTWQDHDDPE
+822 QHPAATWEEQEDEDLGGHH
-836 SHQHHH
+836 SHHHHH

-851 YFHVPTITFTAQADG
+851 HFHVPTITFTAPATDG

-878 HSQTTLHRT
+878 HSQTQTLHRT
-887 DSMISL
+887 DSMVSL

-916 KRVQIDDRDE
+916 KRIQIDDRDE
-926 NGSTALILAASKG
+926 NGSTALILAATKG
-939 KIHFVRELVNHGA
+939 KIHFVRELINHGA
-952 DVNAEDGDN
+952 DINAEDGDN

-972 HTDVCLELL
+972 YTDVCIELL

-1009 VTTLLARGADV
+1009 VTMLLAQGADV

-1034 AGRGYPDIVKDLIA
+1034 AGRGYPDIVKDLIT
-1048 HGAKVNVGDK
+1048 HGAKVNLGDK
-1058 YGTTALVWASRKGN
+1058 YGTTALVWASRKGH
-1072 VEIVDTLLKSGA
+1072 VEIVDTLLKAGA

-1136 GHHEIS
+1136 GHHEIA

-1216 DLEIATKDGDTP
+1216 DLEVATKDGDTP

-1240 VQLLLDKKAKV
+1240 VQVLLDKKAKV

-1367 KLREE
+1367 KLKEE

-1391 FVVVS
+1391 FLVVTHV
-1396 HMSLLVGVTIGLA
+1396 SLLVGITIGLA
-1409 LQSWITGLSCGLGL
+1409 LQSWIVGVACGISL
-1423 IVITYAFLILIWYA
+1423 IFISYIFLILVWYA
-1437 NKRYDWYWPYNFTVA
+1437 NKRYDWYWPYSLTVA

-1461 LLLQVIFCHPPGGQ
+1461 LLLQVIFCHPPGGR
-1475 VNDGVNAQPIKFYF
+1475 VHDGVTVQPIKFYF
-1489 TDQTRVGTSAA
+1489 TDQTRVGTTAA

-1520 GSLSTRLYRAFR
+1520 GSFSTRLYRAFR
-1532 PKPDKSTTTWK
+1532 PKADKSTTTWK

-1574 IDLSTNKKRIEKVTA
+1574 IDISNTEPTIERVTA

-1602 SIIANLYTWNRTLQ
+1602 SVIANLYTWSRTLQ

-1746 QNSGLRKVKIAQQTA
+1746 QNSGLRKVKVAQQTA

-1766 TTWTEAEESVNYTAS
+1766 TMWTEAEESVNYTAS
-1781 STMHHSMSNRRLS
+1781 STMHHSVSNRRLS

-1906 MYEDN
+1906 MYEDS
-1911 LDDGMSLKSL
+1911 LDDSMSLKSL

-1950 FLTFHRSSLLVSD
+1950 FLTFHRSTNRGG
-1963 MKIFLPFTINLDPY
+1963 LP
-1977 IKKKIK
+1977 
-1983 EEQQTIEEE
+1983 
-1992 AGLGYKQYNPWAMHG
+1992 
-2007 GAQEP
+2007 
-2012 WNTSRTG
+2012 SRT
-2019 IANRNMKLTR
+2019 MKLAKT
-2029 IPSLHGPGPVPST
+2029 PSLQGHMPVPPAP
-2042 TSWCMQP
+2042 SWCMQP
-2049 SYDWQTPPPWVQM
+2049 AFDWQTPPWV
-2062 PHMEPAIKP
+2062 PIASMEHTIKP
-2071 LSAITTLPSEILEI
+2071 LSATTTLPSEILEI
-2085 RLSGLTVSGICD
+2085 KLSSLTVNGVCD
-2097 LIDRIESLNPN
+2097 LIDRIECINPN
-2108 QMSQYKNVIK
+2108 QAAQYKQVVK
-2118 ENNINGRVL
+2118 DNNINGRVL
-2127 LHCDLQELKKVLKMA
+2127 LHCELQELKKVLKMA

-2151 VIASL
+2151 VIVSL
-2156 REVELSSFNTYEEGP
+2156 REVELSSFSTHEEGP

-2184 RKDHNLQSSS
+2184 RKDHALQSTSI
-2194 MRVPTHSEKEKGNS
+2194 RVPTHVEKEKGTS

-2253 PSPAVVPTDSL
+2253 PSSAGLPSDSL
-2264 PGSTSAAAQDTDY
+2264 SGTISTAPQDTEY
-2277 VILQSNPILHWVP
+2277 VILQSNPLLHWVP

-2297 SDDSSLESTVHLQ
+2297 SDDSSFESTVHLQ
-2310 RTNSQRSIASQRSIK
+2310 RTNSQRSITSQLSTRSA
-2325 STCSFGRRD
+2325 CSFGR
-2334 LRKDGGNATSS
+2334 KDPKKTGGNVIGS
-2345 RPSSLFVSPPP
+2345 RPASLFVSPPP

-2373 NNIPL
+2373 NNIP
-2378 KPTLPTSMKKRRST
+2378 MKSTISTPIKKLRST
-2392 STLNEEVVLSVPV
+2392 STLNDEIVLSVPV

-2420 MGTLPTSP
+2420 MGTLPASP

-2448 HSQSDSVFKHDYSE
+2448 HSQSDSVFKHDCSE

-2481 IDVDYSDTVSLM
+2481 VNIVDYSDTVSLM
-2493 VRESSHVR
+2493 VRESSQVR
-2501 FLPRQDAEERENPE
+2501 FLSRQSSEEWDNPE